1 MSINSNRPVFALAD
15 VNSMYASCEQV
26 FRPDLRGKPVVVLS
40 NNDGCVIAQ
49 SKEAKALLEIY
60 MCRPWFELEQ
70 QAKRLG
76 VVAFS
81 SNYEL
86 YANMSN
92 RFVATLKTFTP
103 KLEVYSIDECFLDF
117 TGMKRDL
124 VAYGQEVKNTV
135 KQWTGLPICVGI
147 GNTKTLA
154 KLANHTAK
162 KKIHFNGVCDFT
174 SMSSNEVDQLMLA
187 LPVSKVWGVG
197 SRLEATLNSL
207 GVDNVLRLKNADPKR
222 IRDHFG
228 VVLERTIKELNG
240 ESWLAL
246 DEMEIE
252 AKQVMS
258 SRSFGNRVDNLAEL
272 AEAVSYH
279 ATNACERMRK
289 KNLYAQ
295 AVYVFIQNSPFDQ
308 AEYYSAC
315 KVIALPSPTNCTM
328 KIAKAALWSLK
339 KMYKPN
345 VYYQKAGIMLM
356 DLVPE
361 GGQQLD
367 IFDYSKDDVKAK
379 VLMETMDNVNKK
391 YSRGTIKLAS
401 EGLQKSWVMRRA
413 LKSPNYTGDW
423 RELPVI
429 GKQGNRVLAT

>member
-1 MSINSNRPVFALAD
+1 MSTNSNSKVFALAD

-49 SKEAKALLEIY
+49 NKEAKALLEIY

-70 QAKRLG
+70 QAKKLG

-92 RFVATLKTFTP
+92 RFVATLKQFTP
-103 KLEVYSIDECFLDF
+103 KLEVYSIDECFLDL
-117 TGMKRDL
+117 TGMKWNL
-124 VAYGQEVKNTV
+124 PAYGQEIKKTV

-147 GNTKTLA
+147 GQTKTLA

-162 KKIHFNGVCDFT
+162 KKPHLNGVCDFT
-174 SMSSNEVDQLMLA
+174 SMSASEIDQLMLA

-197 SRLEATLNSL
+197 KRLEATLNRL
-207 GVDNVLRLKNADPKR
+207 GVDSVLRLKNADPKR
-222 IRDHFG
+222 IRDRFG
-228 VVLERTIKELNG
+228 VVLERTVKELNG

-246 DEMEIE
+246 DEMLLE

-258 SRSFGNRVDNLAEL
+258 SRSFGTRVDNMAEL
-272 AEAVSYH
+272 KEAVSFH
-279 ATNACERMRK
+279 ATSAGERMRK
-289 KNLYAQ
+289 KGLYTQ

-308 AEYYSAC
+308 AEFYAAC
-315 KVIALPSPTNCTM
+315 KVIALPAPTNSTI
-328 KIAKAALWSLK
+328 KIANAALWALK
-339 KMYKPN
+339 KIYQPN
-345 VYYQKAGIMLM
+345 VYYQKSGVMLM

-361 GGQQLD
+361 AGQQMD
-367 IFDYSKDDVKAK
+367 IFGYSKDGEKSR
-379 VLMETMDNVNKK
+379 VLMETMDKVNKK
-391 YSRGTIKLAS
+391 YSRGTIKLAA
-401 EGLQKSWVMRRA
+401 EGVNKSWVMRRA
-413 LKSPNYTGDW
+413 FKSPNYTGDW
-423 RELPVI
+423 RELPMI
-429 GKQGNRVLAT
+429 GKEVNHALAT